1 MEFHPP
7 CAIGSKDN
15 SSLAFSFVSKP
26 SRVFISRPDTIIKAL
41 GRGSRVSS
49 SRTSCVSSL
58 KSGREAISAI
68 VARTVGWSIGIL
80 ISTLSDRAADL
91 KTP

>member
-1 MEFHPP
+1 MGFHPP

-26 SRVFISRPDTIIKAL
+26 SSVLISRPDTIINAL
-41 GRGSRVSS
+41 GRGSSVSP

-58 KSGREAISAI
+58 KLGREAISAMA
-68 VARTVGWSIGIL
+68 ARTVG
-80 ISTLSDRAADL
+80 
-91 KTP
+91 